1 MYPCPNCRAGLRFD
15 IPTQQLKC
23 DYCDSMF
30 DPYTI
35 KRDKD
40 AVEHDTFETT
50 VYTCPQCGGEIIS
63 DDETAATFCSYCGNT
78 TVLDSRIENEKKP
91 EFIITFKKTKEE
103 CKEAF
108 SKAVKKAI
116 FAPREYKDP
125 ELIDKFRGIYMP
137 YWAYDFETDAQVSF
151 EGSTSHRSGDY
162 IIEDFYRISGP
173 VHGEAEG
180 ITYDA
185 TSTFSDDISASIA
198 PYNIKQKQAFTP
210 SILSG
215 FYADTNDVD
224 KALYSDD
231 ATAMVSRY
239 NQTQILGAKA
249 ARSKSVTGKE
259 KDKVRQQSAPGIKGA
274 GLAFLPVWF
283 LSYKTRDN
291 RVAYAVVNGQS
302 GRTSVDIP
310 VDKKKFLIWG
320 ACIAAVIFA
329 VLTIACSF
337 VTDFTMTPKML
348 LAITLVL
355 SFIMLFMSSS
365 QLSSIR
371 KRETLENDQGMLY
384 RRKMEELKAAER
396 NEITAEQLD
405 NATEQQK
412 EDYIRSDSLALRCA
426 TAVNNGIAKENAKKA
441 GCLTVFGLIA
451 LSFALLF
458 IVGFYIPTLF
468 EAYGP
473 VVNSRF
479 SDLIYVIGIAAASI
493 PIFFIWRNGLST
505 GNPFKSPGK
514 AKLTSSVKLIKIL
527 ISIVIAGAVLAFDPV
542 QDMFYYGAA
551 IICIAILIITE
562 FEIIDQHNKLTT
574 RKPPQLGK
582 RGGDENA

>member
-1 MYPCPNCRAGLRFD
+1 MYPCSNCGAGLRFD
-15 IPTQQLKC
+15 IPTQKLKC
-23 DYCDSMF
+23 DYCDSEF

-78 TVLDSRIENEKKP
+78 TVLDSRISNEKRP
-91 EFIITFKKTKEE
+91 EFIITFKKSKEE
-103 CKEAF
+103 CKQAF

-116 FAPREYKDP
+116 FAPKEYKDP
-125 ELIDKFRGIYMP
+125 ELIEKFRGIYMP
-137 YWAYDFETDAQVSF
+137 YWAYDFETDSVVSF

-173 VHGEAEG
+173 IHGEAEG

-185 TSTFSDDISASIA
+185 TSTFSDDISASIS

-210 SILSG
+210 SLLSG

-224 KALYSDD
+224 KAIYSDD
-231 ATAMVSRY
+231 ATEMVSRY
-239 NQTQILGAKA
+239 NQTQVLGSKA
-249 ARSKSVTGKE
+249 ARSKSISSKE
-259 KDKVRQQSAPGIKGA
+259 KNKVKQDSAPGIKGA

-283 LSYKTRDN
+283 LSYKTPDKRM
-291 RVAYAVVNGQS
+291 AYAVINGQT
-302 GRTSVDIP
+302 GKASVDIP
-310 VDKKKFLIWG
+310 VDKRKFLLFGGI
-320 ACIAAVIFA
+320 IAAVIF
-329 VLTIACSF
+329 VILSLVF
-337 VTDFTMTPKML
+337 DVVTDFTFTPQNL

-355 SFIMLFMSSS
+355 SIIMFFMSSS
-365 QLSSIR
+365 QLSAIR
-371 KRETLENDQGMLY
+371 KRETLEDDQGMLY
-384 RRKMEELKAAER
+384 RRKLEEMKAAER
-396 NEITAEQLD
+396 NEISAEQLE

-412 EDYIRSDSLALRCA
+412 DDYIRSDSLALRCA
-426 TAVNNGIAKENAKKA
+426 TAVNNNTAQKAKKV
-441 GCLTVFGLIA
+441 GCLTVFGLIV
-451 LSFALLF
+451 LSVILLF
-458 IVGFYIPTLF
+458 VVGFYIPVLL
-468 EAYGP
+468 
-473 VVNSRF
+473 
-479 SDLIYVIGIAAASI
+479 DMYVILANPALSEIVSVLGILTSAVL
-493 PIFFIWRNGLST
+493 IFFLWRNGLST

-514 AKLTSSVKLIKIL
+514 AELSSSAKLLKIFVSML
-527 ISIVIAGAVLAFDPV
+527 LAVAILLLRPV
-542 QDMFYYGAA
+542 QDMYYYGAA

-574 RKPPQLGK
+574 RKPPQLGR